1 MANVKPFFSYKKL
14 FNCTGGKWRPA
25 PIFLITLMLVS
36 PRIFAVSSSYIDC
49 RIATITAASTD
60 PLVKQIKGRFTAGDG
75 SGRKLLYGYPGAP
88 WSSFTTVNI
97 EAPGSTLT
105 VYGGPAGSWL
115 VSPYDTFD
123 EDGNSMNTSTWAY
136 SGIRITQDLS
146 IVKNPFTLSRYD
158 TIRIRYAVENRNT
171 FTARVGL
178 RIMLDTQP
186 DGNDGSPVYTSTG
199 GLVTQEEEFTG
210 AAVPAYWYTQDD
222 PVSPVVSAQG
232 ELNAAG
238 ADMPDMLIIGQ
249 WDYMN
254 EDANKWDYAVHA
266 QPITDSAVAAF
277 YNPRDI
283 TKQATDTITA
293 YFGLVDNSGAQIAM
307 NKSADVT
314 SANYGDT
321 ISYNIVYS
329 DNTSFGLSSLSI
341 WDTLPWNSVFI
352 DASGGY
358 SRAAGMISW
367 NLPDLGANSGNNSL
381 WVRVRA
387 ASQGD
392 SLTNTAYASFI
403 DSQSGT
409 ARQGHSNNTIVALPS
424 FTPTMTFTVSP
435 TFTVTLTP
443 TITPTATISPTF
455 TPTPPAFVFRMEGNF
470 PNPGVLYSNF
480 IFTLTRSAQAAVRI
494 YTISGEFIIQL
505 SGNFNTGR
513 NFIKWN
519 LKNLNGR
526 DVAAGTYI
534 FKMSVWDQ
542 SGEKAGAYGR
552 FAVVR

>member
-1 MANVKPFFSYKKL
+1 
-14 FNCTGGKWRPA
+14 
-25 PIFLITLMLVS
+25 
-36 PRIFAVSSSYIDC
+36 
-49 RIATITAASTD
+49 
-60 PLVKQIKGRFTAGDG
+60 
-75 SGRKLLYGYPGAP
+75 
-88 WSSFTTVNI
+88 
-97 EAPGSTLT
+97 
-105 VYGGPAGSWL
+105 
-115 VSPYDTFD
+115 
-123 EDGNSMNTSTWAY
+123 
-136 SGIRITQDLS
+136 
-146 IVKNPFTLSRYD
+146 
-158 TIRIRYAVENRNT
+158 
-171 FTARVGL
+171 
-178 RIMLDTQP
+178 
-186 DGNDGSPVYTSTG
+186 
-199 GLVTQEEEFTG
+199 
-210 AAVPAYWYTQDD
+210 
-222 PVSPVVSAQG
+222 
-232 ELNAAG
+232 
-238 ADMPDMLIIGQ
+238 MPDMLIIGQ